1 MVSTEG
7 GTRASTIKFPAC
19 SAETL
24 EVNNAIVTKIEMP
37 SVNMKNIIIVIIS
50 NTFTSKTRSSM
61 FAIDSKYT
69 NINNRIAL
77 LLHKLLDEKVKW
89 SLEFKSSYGIL
100 PSRRLFSKSG
110 TIINFSSFL

>member
-1 MVSTEG
+1 MVNTEG

-37 SVNMKNIIIVIIS
+37 SVNMKNTIIIIIIS
-50 NTFTSKTRSSM
+50 STLTSETRSSM
-61 FAIDSKYT
+61 FAIDSEYT

-77 LLHKLLDEKVKW
+77 LLHNLLDEK
-89 SLEFKSSYGIL
+89 SNGA
-100 PSRRLFSKSG
+100 
-110 TIINFSSFL
+110 

>member
-61 FAIDSKYT
+61 FAIDSKY
-69 NINNRIAL
+69 
-77 LLHKLLDEKVKW
+77 
-89 SLEFKSSYGIL
+89 IL
-100 PSRRLFSKSG
+100 TLI
-110 TIINFSSFL
+110 TV